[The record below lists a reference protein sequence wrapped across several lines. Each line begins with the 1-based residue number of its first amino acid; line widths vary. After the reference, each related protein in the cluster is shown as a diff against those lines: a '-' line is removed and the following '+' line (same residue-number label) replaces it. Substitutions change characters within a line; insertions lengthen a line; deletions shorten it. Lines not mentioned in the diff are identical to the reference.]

1 MLEDVLS
8 STRVKAED
16 ITTISRNTQTIKHG
30 GSWSSSNPIV
40 SRLRTSS
47 DYSGPLDAVTAPASA
62 VPPSPRTKT
71 GPRKLLPSGP
81 PFSEST
87 PRFNPNTTPRFLTP
101 TTPRQQNPSTPR
113 QQNPLSLSI
122 PLSSSAITPRDHLLH
137 SSASTSSLL
146 MLMDINSTSSNS
158 VAVTTTSGKL
168 LPILPAFPKKS
179 NLHALLGS
187 SGALNL
193 QGIAEMSENE
203 YFDSSAAGASEEPS
217 SSPMVASPLR
227 TQEILLFY
235 FVSLLLHLAKDS
247 PRVRL

>member
-1 MLEDVLS
+1 
-8 STRVKAED
+8 
-16 ITTISRNTQTIKHG
+16 
-30 GSWSSSNPIV
+30 
-40 SRLRTSS
+40 
-47 DYSGPLDAVTAPASA
+47 
-62 VPPSPRTKT
+62 
-71 GPRKLLPSGP
+71 
-81 PFSEST
+81 
-87 PRFNPNTTPRFLTP
+87 
-101 TTPRQQNPSTPR
+101 
-113 QQNPLSLSI
+113 
-122 PLSSSAITPRDHLLH
+122 
-137 SSASTSSLL
+137 
-146 MLMDINSTSSNS
+146 MDINSTSSNS
-158 VAVTTTSGKL
+158 AAVTTTTLGKL

-247 PRVRL
+247 HRVRL